1 MNNNQND
8 SKKPGDPFTN
18 VSKRSIIGK
27 KKTSVFKYIQLLSAK
42 NFTVLCTLG
51 CYLQHAFESREIILR
66 SFSG

>member
-1 MNNNQND
+1 MTRRNQATL
-8 SKKPGDPFTN
+8 SLTYQKE
-18 VSKRSIIGK
+18 VLLVK
-27 KKTSVFKYIQLLSAK
+27 KKTSVFKYIQLLSAR